1 MDEMSWACSTC
12 VVNKKCVQNCE
23 LEVEGKWGKLLV
35 EDINDLLMSAGRTR
49 QCRSLFCFVIVTV
62 LLL

>member
-1 MDEMSWACSTC
+1 MSWACSTY

-35 EDINDLLMSAGRTR
+35 EDINDLLMSAEEPFNVGV
-49 QCRSLFCFVIVTV
+49 CFVS
-62 LLL
+62 